1 MKEVIGRRIKEERN
15 RQKLT
20 QDELVQNSKLG
31 WDRQTLGQIE
41 NGEREIK
48 AWELARISAVLRME
62 IAAFFPAAP
71 ERFSRPVVLWRQQP
85 ANHERI
91 EAEFIGLCKDYKFVE
106 NLNSVN
112 SSGFR
117 KLPHKEIDLSTF
129 KYKDAYSLAE
139 EVRAELDLGD
149 YPATSL
155 VKTLEEKYGLKLF
168 FNELD
173 ENASA
178 ASSVSE
184 YGSCIIISPK
194 EPIWR
199 QHFSIAHELFHIVT
213 WNDPLLHSV
222 TTDKRLCEHNEKLAN
237 AFAAGLLVPTE
248 PLRRE
253 TNAIA
258 RDDKLSE
265 AGIIAIARQF
275 GVSLEALLWRM
286 ANLSIIKREAA
297 KEALAD
303 DKLRALDRENRAES
317 QIQSYFSNR
326 FVRLAYLAYEN
337 GEISRGRL
345 AKILKQPLSTLTGY
359 LKHFGLAE
367 VGTHEI
373 SLSNS

>member
-1 MKEVIGRRIKEERN
+1 MKEIIGRRIKEERN

-48 AWELARISAVLRME
+48 AWELARISSVLRME
-62 IAAFFPAAP
+62 ISSFFPASP
-71 ERFSRPVVLWRQQP
+71 ERATRPVVLWRQRP
-85 ANHERI
+85 ENHERL
-91 EAEFIGLCKDYKFVE
+91 EAEFISLCKDYKFIE
-106 NLNSVN
+106 DLNAVD

-117 KLPHKEIDLSTF
+117 RFPHKKIDLTTF
-129 KYKDAYSLAE
+129 DYKDAYSLAE
-139 EVRAELDLGD
+139 QIRNELGLGD

-168 FNELD
+168 FDGLD
-173 ENASA
+173 GNASA

-184 YGSCIIISPK
+184 YGSCIVISNK
-194 EPIWR
+194 EPAWR

-213 WNDPLLHSV
+213 WHDQLLHLLNR
-222 TTDKRLCEHNEKLAN
+222 DKDLCEHNERLAN
-237 AFAAGLLVPTE
+237 AFAAGLLVPAE

-253 TNAIA
+253 TKAIA
-258 RDDKLSE
+258 REDKLSE
-265 AGIIAIARQF
+265 AGIVAIARQF

-286 ANLSIIKREAA
+286 ANLSIIKREVV
-297 KEALAD
+297 KESLAD
-303 DKLRALDRENRAES
+303 DKMRALDRENRAES
-317 QIQSYFSNR
+317 QGPNYFSSR

-345 AKILKQPLSTLTGY
+345 AKILKQSLSALTGY
-359 LKHFGLAE
+359 LKQFGLAE